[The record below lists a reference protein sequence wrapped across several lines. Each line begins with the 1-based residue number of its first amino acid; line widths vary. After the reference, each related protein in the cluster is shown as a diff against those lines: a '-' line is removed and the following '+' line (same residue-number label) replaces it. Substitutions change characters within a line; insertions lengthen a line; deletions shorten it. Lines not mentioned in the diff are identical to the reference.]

1 MFEEPKAFPVNEKG
15 AIDALRPT
23 LFKKMIDS
31 NIFPHATEAG
41 GITFSVI
48 GEMSPDEVDRALDSS
63 SSLREHE
70 RVADQFL
77 YFLSTGIEFLRT
89 SHHPGGGIRSR
100 RK

>member
-23 LFKKMIDS
+23 FKKMIDS
-31 NIFPHATEAG
+31 EIFLHATEAG
-41 GITFSVI
+41 GNIFSLI
-48 GEMSPDEVDRALDSS
+48 GEMSPEEVDRALDFS

-70 RVADQFL
+70 RVTDQFL